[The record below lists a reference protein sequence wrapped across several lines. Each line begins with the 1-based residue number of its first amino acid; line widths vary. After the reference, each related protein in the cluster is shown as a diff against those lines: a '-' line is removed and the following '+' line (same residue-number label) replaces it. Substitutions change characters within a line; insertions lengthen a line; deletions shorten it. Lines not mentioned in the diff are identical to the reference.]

1 MIFGG
6 LTLTNFNFAL
16 ISSMLGLSI
25 YLTLRTGLLSLA
37 NAGFMSIGAYTG
49 ALLTMHLNIPL
60 PVSVLA
66 GGLAAGIM
74 GLLLG
79 LPVLRLKGIYLAIAT
94 IGFGEVIRI
103 LMLNMDSITGHEL
116 TGGALGL
123 NSIPLLTRTWHLLL
137 VLALEIY
144 IIIRL
149 EKSSMGRALEA
160 IREDERVAAGMGIN
174 VVGYK
179 TFAFTA
185 GALISGVAGA
195 LSAHL
200 TRFISPNEYSFNL
213 AVQILAYAVLGGSR
227 FWAGPILGAFILELL
242 PESLRFLKTNR
253 SIVNSVVIM
262 LSIIYLPDGLIG
274 IGHFFMKKRKEQ
286 TDA

>member
-1 MIFGG
+1 MIFSG

-37 NAGFMSIGAYTG
+37 NAGFMSIGAYTA
-49 ALLTMHLNIPL
+49 ALLTIHLGLPL
-60 PVSVLA
+60 PVSVCA
-66 GGLAAGIM
+66 GGIAAGVA

-103 LMLNMDSITGHEL
+103 LMLNLDSLAGREV

-123 NSIPLLTRTWHLLL
+123 NNIPLLTRTWHLLL
-137 VLALEIY
+137 VLAVEVY
-144 IIIRL
+144 IIIRM
-149 EKSSMGRALEA
+149 EKSNLGRSLEA
-160 IREDERVAAGMGIN
+160 IREDERVAAGMGIS

-185 GALISGVAGA
+185 GAVIAGIAGA

-227 FWAGPILGAFILELL
+227 FWLGPILGAFILELL

-262 LSIIYLPDGLIG
+262 LSIIYLPDGLAG
-274 IGHFFMKKRKEQ
+274 LGRFFRKKVKEQ
-286 TDA
+286 PGA